1 MSVLPIA
8 SLFGMRTA
16 VVRVGVDP
24 EGVLTPE
31 QLSAGMAVLGRLA
44 AEVHAEVIENNLAR
58 LPPKRR
64 EVEMLMTGMDPS
76 ALQSEAAALCAKAFA
91 TEPVLGVLTFA
102 SHGSDEDALGVLAG
116 FGLRGAIERR
126 AGDEGWD
133 IITVT
138 LPKAD
143 LARIPESRIHTALE
157 ASTNCEV
164 HIITVD

>member
-1 MSVLPIA
+1 MSVAPIA

-91 TEPVLGVLTFA
+91 TEPALGVLTFV
-102 SHGSDEDALGVLAG
+102 SHGSDEDAG

-138 LPKAD
+138 LRKAD

>member
-1 MSVLPIA
+1 MANLLS
-8 SLFGMRTA
+8 MRTA

-44 AEVHAEVIENNLAR
+44 AEVHAEVIENDLAG
-58 LPPKRR
+58 LPPRRR
-64 EVEMLMTGMDPS
+64 EVEVLMTGMDPD
-76 ALQSEAAALCAKAFA
+76 ALQSAAAALCAKAFA
-91 TEPVLGVLTFA
+91 TEPVLGVLTFV
-102 SHGSDEDALGVLAG
+102 SRGSDEDARGVLAG
-116 FGLRGAIERR
+116 FGLTGVIERR
-126 AGDEGWD
+126 TGDDGWD

-138 LPKAD
+138 LPKAE
-143 LARIPESRIHTALE
+143 LARVPESRIHTALE

>member
-1 MSVLPIA
+1 
-8 SLFGMRTA
+8 MRTA

-76 ALQSEAAALCAKAFA
+76 ALQSEATALCAKAFA
-91 TEPVLGVLTFA
+91 TEPVLGVLTFV
-102 SHGSDEDALGVLAG
+102 SQGSDEDALGVLAG

-126 AGDEGWD
+126 AGDQGWD

-164 HIITVD
+164 HIVTVD

>member
-1 MSVLPIA
+1 
-8 SLFGMRTA
+8 
-16 VVRVGVDP
+16 
-24 EGVLTPE
+24 
-31 QLSAGMAVLGRLA
+31 
-44 AEVHAEVIENNLAR
+44 
-58 LPPKRR
+58 
-64 EVEMLMTGMDPS
+64 
-76 ALQSEAAALCAKAFA
+76 
-91 TEPVLGVLTFA
+91 
-102 SHGSDEDALGVLAG
+102 VLAG

-138 LPKAD
+138 LRKAD